1 MNKRVG
7 TILHIDGYIDALR
20 ELREA
25 ADRLVDMP
33 GEARSLLSKFLAI
46 DEAML
51 TLLEVELEAS
61 RNVMQA
67 LSPSRADRMRTAI
80 QSLAEARSIKGAL
93 ARQLAQPPDT
103 GNLQPAV

>member
-1 MNKRVG
+1 MY
-7 TILHIDGYIDALR
+7 IDGYIDALR

-25 ADRLVDMP
+25 ADRLVDVP
-33 GEARSLLSKFLAI
+33 GDARNLLSKFLAI

-80 QSLAEARSIKGAL
+80 QSLAESRSIKGAL
-93 ARQLAQPPDT
+93 ARRLTQPPDN
-103 GNLQPAV
+103 GDLQPAI